1 MSCSSLCP
9 HNPVESW
16 AHSDILGLMKS
27 IFNGSSPTTKSP
39 MASHAEIV
47 YIPTTKK
54 RAEQVYFLLEFEL
67 R

>member
-9 HNPVESW
+9 HDPAESW
-16 AHSDILGLMKS
+16 AHSNILGLMKS
-27 IFNGSSPTTKSP
+27 NFNASSPTTKSP

-47 YIPTTKK
+47 YIPTTKP
-54 RAEQVYFLLEFEL
+54 RAEQVSFLLEFEL